1 MGMILATS
9 LWSENKEELF
19 ESAIF
24 SVASLLEFA
33 NSWCDPM
40 RVVLFFLISLET
52 ASESK
57 VYTSNDI
64 LISLNFRILNRFK
77 CCSRPLFLSNGEI
90 KLVND

>member
-1 MGMILATS
+1 
-9 LWSENKEELF
+9 
-19 ESAIF
+19 
-24 SVASLLEFA
+24 
-33 NSWCDPM
+33 M